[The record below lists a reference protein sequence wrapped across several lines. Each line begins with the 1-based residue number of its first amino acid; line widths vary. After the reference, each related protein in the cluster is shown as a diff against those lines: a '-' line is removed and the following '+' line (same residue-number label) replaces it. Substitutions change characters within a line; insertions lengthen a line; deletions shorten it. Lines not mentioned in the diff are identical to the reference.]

1 MRPYLSMG
9 IFFIGIILAVYIGYW
24 TLLIKPI
31 MVCVSA
37 SGAGVLTASMTAIAI
52 LKCAVSWL
60 VAGVIFGLGYIAAII
75 VSHR

>member
-1 MRPYLSMG
+1 MRGYLSIG
-9 IFFIGIILAVYIGYW
+9 IFLVGIILAIYIGYW

-31 MVCVSA
+31 IACVAA
-37 SGAGVLTASMTAIAI
+37 SDAGVLTSTMTKMAIIKGA
-52 LKCAVSWL
+52 LSWL